1 MHKNYAHY
9 DKKTTKFDF
18 GHTPFAFLA
27 QLQSFTISLTGTPE
41 ICTNNGTLSWTTS
54 GTTANSSIVY
64 SIYKTSDLS
73 KAIETTSLLTFTGL
87 PAGTYRVV
95 ATQTLSGTTQSNQ
108 ATSNDFTIADQKTP
122 ITNVSSQVVSNE
134 TCGNDGSFRV
144 TVTGGRSPYR
154 YQILDDSNVVVSEF
168 QDDANTY
175 TFTGLKAGNH
185 RYRVIDDCGTGFVR
199 GREIQNQVSNFTEIV
214 FKGTPTQDCEGVQLT
229 YEGTRYYYARH
240 IKLPLSIK
248 MEYTNPNTGAIET
261 VSGTDTNMPIIPY
274 FKGVS
279 QLQLK
284 TTTTDACGRKVTQYN
299 DFKYSAS
306 YNAFI
311 GNTSGVCPGQ
321 YFSTYAVDTWQANY
335 TLVSKYRVN
344 FISAPQG
351 FDPLVYNSNHG
362 QLRTVHR
369 YGSYSQ
375 ALPEGTY
382 KYQIIDECGN
392 IQQEN
397 TLVITQPLFQ
407 LQVGQ
412 VGSCSS
418 SAVTLSG
425 YAKKSSSLETF
436 PLINTR
442 ITSAPQAFI
451 DQYEPLP
458 YIIPD
463 DAFVTQDGHKDAFLL
478 IDIPPGAYTFSSETT
493 CNSSVSTFDI
503 NASVNQQVDPT
514 TRIEFNCAGQ
524 FKFIRDSGSG
534 SIVDYQKFFPE
545 KNAWGTS
552 PMDAVPSYVGTFR
565 SHPNEWNTQSAGK
578 YRIISTPRFY
588 REIVDNKIVARVC
601 DPIVLKEFEIGATL
615 TFSNAYAFACAN
627 GTYDVALSASGGTA
641 PLTYAIVSS
650 EANDATT
657 IKDNGTNPIFEG
669 LAGGTYF
676 FRVYDQC
683 GNFQTRKLDIAK
695 LGRPGIRM
703 VPVCASNEL
712 SLVVD
717 GLDYLNYEWTKEGE
731 PNNILSTTNV
741 LNLGTYT
748 ADKAGIYHIRLST
761 NSATSCINTTLDLKL
776 TEDALTAAKAGTGQ
790 TVNLT
795 YDENMGTNLNLF
807 DYLQGNYDGFG
818 TWTET
823 TTPSSSLLIGNQWRV
838 SSAQSGTYSFKYT
851 VTGACGGVT
860 DTATVIINLAKVC
873 YKKPVISAA
882 GDALPTKVGITSLSR
897 AGADAQGENWPMV
910 REGGWIALESN
921 TKGFVVNRV
930 PFDTNGLP
938 VGIPV
943 ANFVAGMMV
952 YDTTNNCLKI
962 YNGSIWSCFSTQ
974 TCPE

>member
-1 MHKNYAHY
+1 MIKRLLSL
-9 DKKTTKFDF
+9 TLVIL
-18 GHTPFAFLA
+18 PLLILA
-27 QLQSFTISLTGTPE
+27 QLQNFTITLTGTPE
-41 ICTNNGTLSWTTS
+41 ICPETGTLSWTTS
-54 GTTANSSIVY
+54 GTTANSTLVY

-73 KAIETTSLLTFTGL
+73 NAIKTTNLSTYGSL

-95 ATQTLSGTTQSNQ
+95 ATQSLGTNQSNQ
-108 ATSNDFTIADQKTP
+108 AISNDFTIADQKTP
-122 ITNVSSQVVSNE
+122 ITNVWSEVVSHE
-134 TCGNDGSFRV
+134 TCGSDGSFRV
-144 TVTGGRSPYR
+144 TVTGGRAPYR
-154 YQILDDSNVVVSEF
+154 YQILDDNNNVTLEVI
-168 QDDANTY
+168 DNAKNY

-185 RYRVIDDCGTGFVR
+185 RYRVIDNCGTGFVR

-248 MEYTNPNTGAIET
+248 MEYTNPNTGAVET
-261 VSGTDTNMPIIPY
+261 VLGTDTNMPIIPY

-306 YNAFI
+306 YNSFI

-397 TLVITQPLFQ
+397 TVVITQPLFQ

-412 VGSCSS
+412 AASCSS

-425 YAKKSSSLETF
+425 YVKKSSSLETF

-451 DQYEPLP
+451 DQYGPLP

-463 DAFVTQDGHKDAFLL
+463 DAFVTQDGHKDSFLL

-503 NASVNQQVDPT
+503 NASVNQQVAPT
-514 TRIEFNCAGQ
+514 PRIEFNCAGQ
-524 FKFIRDSGSG
+524 IKFIRDSGSG
-534 SIVDYQKFFPE
+534 LIVNYQKFFPE

-552 PMDAVPSYVGTFR
+552 PMDAVPSYVGTFT

-578 YRIISTPRFY
+578 YRIISTPILY
-588 REIVDNKIVARVC
+588 REIVDNKYVARFC
-601 DPIVLKEFEIGATL
+601 EPIVLKEFEIGATL
-615 TFSNAYAFACAN
+615 TFSNAYAFECAN
-627 GTYDVALSASGGTA
+627 GTYDVTIVASGGTA

-650 EANDATT
+650 EANDATVL
-657 IKDNGTNPIFEG
+657 KDNGTNPIFEG
-669 LAGGTYF
+669 LPGGTYF
-676 FRVYDQC
+676 FRVYDKC
-683 GNFQTRKLDIAK
+683 GNFETRKLEIAQ
-695 LGRPGIRM
+695 LGRPNIRM
-703 VPVCASNEL
+703 APVCASNEL

-717 GLDYLNYEWTKEGE
+717 GLDYLNYEWTKEGSTE
-731 PNNILSTTNV
+731 VLSNTNV

-748 ADKAGIYHIRLST
+748 ADKAGVYHVRLST
-761 NSATSCINTTLDLKL
+761 NSPTSCINTTLNLKL
-776 TEDALTAAKAGTGQ
+776 TVNALTAANAGTGQ

-795 YDENMGTNLNLF
+795 YDETIGTNINLF
-807 DYLQGNYDGFG
+807 DYLQGEYDGFG

-823 TTPSSSLLIGNQWRV
+823 TIPSSSLLVGNQWRV

-851 VTGACGGVT
+851 VTGACGGT
-860 DTATVIINLAKVC
+860 ADTAEVTINLAKIC
-873 YKKPVISAA
+873 YKKPIISTA
-882 GDALPTKVGITSLSR
+882 GDALPTRVGISSLAR
-897 AGADAQGENWPMV
+897 LGVDAKGENWPMV

-930 PFDTNGLP
+930 AFDSNGLP
-938 VGIPV
+938 VGIPP

-962 YNGSIWSCFSTQ
+962 YNGRIWSCFSTQ